1 MNDPTK
7 PTGSAKGASVEIV
20 AYNPTWPEEFQ
31 MERQALEAV
40 LAPWLVGSIE
50 HVGSTAVPGLVA
62 KPIIDIMVGVE
73 SLEASRDAIPAAESL
88 QYNYWL
94 YKAEV
99 MHWFCKPAPNY
110 RTHHLH
116 LVPYGSWLRKARL
129 CFRDSLRANDLLAEE
144 YTALKQALAQK
155 YRHDRE
161 AYTDGKSGFV
171 LSVLASQRVE
181 PEGAEV

>member
-1 MNDPTK
+1 MKEPT
-7 PTGSAKGASVEIV
+7 PTENMKEALIEIV
-20 AYNPTWPEEFQ
+20 AYHSTWPEKFQ
-31 MERQALEAV
+31 RERQALEAV

-50 HVGSTAVPGLVA
+50 HVGSTAIPGLVA

-88 QYNYWL
+88 QYNYWP

-116 LVPYGSWLRKARL
+116 LVPYGSRLWKARL
-129 CFRDSLRANDLLAEE
+129 YFRDSLRANDLLAEE
-144 YTALKQALAQK
+144 YAALKQALAQK
-155 YRHDRE
+155 YRHNRE
-161 AYTDGKSGFV
+161 AYTEGKSGFV
-171 LSVLASQRVE
+171 LSVLASQGVN
-181 PEGAEV
+181 PESAEV